1 MGCMVGV
8 VGISWFKNHF
18 LPDEKQELERERQTK
33 ILKTNKFYPD
43 LPGGGASHQRQ
54 GESQVLCAL
63 PPLHYVPM
71 CTTDHTLCS
80 GLPNGGS
87 RSLASREE
95 VDSSGGF
102 SDRAGLL
109 EESLAPGH
117 QVGAAHGHH
126 HHGGIIRH
134 PADRLGDAALNGSP
148 RVTFKSHHET
158 EF

>member
-1 MGCMVGV
+1 MHLLCGL
-8 VGISWFKNHF
+8 S
-18 LPDEKQELERERQTK
+18 P
-33 ILKTNKFYPD
+33 
-43 LPGGGASHQRQ
+43 
-54 GESQVLCAL
+54 CAL
-63 PPLHYVPM
+63 QCTADPMLFLHITLFSVPIRIN
-71 CTTDHTLCS
+71 TDSCIYIVTIHFVP

-117 QVGAAHGHH
+117 QVGAGQGHHGHGH
-126 HHGGIIRH
+126 HHGGIIRHH

>member
-1 MGCMVGV
+1 MFT
-8 VGISWFKNHF
+8 STLH
-18 LPDEKQELERERQTK
+18 
-33 ILKTNKFYPD
+33 Y
-43 LPGGGASHQRQ
+43 
-54 GESQVLCAL
+54 
-63 PPLHYVPM
+63 HYVPM

-117 QVGAAHGHH
+117 KVGGPHGHH

-134 PADRLGDAALNGSP
+134 HPADSVNNGLQAISEIRLANHIQAISG
-148 RVTFKSHHET
+148 TC
-158 EF
+158 

>member
-18 LPDEKQELERERQTK
+18 LPDEKQEVERERQIK
-33 ILKTNKFYPD
+33 ILKTNKFYPE
-43 LPGGGASHQRQ
+43 LPGGGTSHHR
-54 GESQVLCAL
+54 
-63 PPLHYVPM
+63 P
-71 CTTDHTLCS
+71 

-109 EESLAPGH
+109 GESGGSVTMGQ
-117 QVGAAHGHH
+117 QVGGPHGHH
-126 HHGGIIRH
+126 HGSIIRQH
-134 PADRLGDAALNGSP
+134 PGDRLGDAAINGSP